1 MPTGTV
7 ILSENFY
14 EVKIVVEE
22 SRTVFIKTVRL
33 SLLSCYVGQCPT
45 TILILIYVFF
55 SFHQGGKRNCFLS
68 GHFPL
73 GNPLYLPTTWGQ
85 PPRPLLKSG
94 RKAKAFL
101 FVPSAL

>member
-45 TILILIYVFF
+45 THLLLVNFIFLFY
-55 SFHQGGKRNCFLS
+55 QGGK
-68 GHFPL
+68 
-73 GNPLYLPTTWGQ
+73 
-85 PPRPLLKSG
+85 
-94 RKAKAFL
+94 
-101 FVPSAL
+101 